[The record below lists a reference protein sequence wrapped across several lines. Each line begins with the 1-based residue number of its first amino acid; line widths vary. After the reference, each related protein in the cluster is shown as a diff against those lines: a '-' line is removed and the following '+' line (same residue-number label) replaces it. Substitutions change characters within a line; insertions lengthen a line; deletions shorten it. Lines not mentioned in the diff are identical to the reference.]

1 MHHGFRAGH
10 NTTTALIE
18 IIDRWIESF
27 EKGKIS
33 AVVALDMSAAF
44 DLVDKSVLLKKFE
57 AFKADRNTVAWID
70 SYLSDRYQRVYIDG
84 ALSEKLPMKSG
95 VPQGSILGPLLYIIY
110 TSDLPHTV
118 HRNHLADRTSRSDT
132 QCNQCG
138 ALCCYADDSTFTVS
152 GFDPQQIS
160 HQISEKYKDLSG
172 YMRDNRLVLNSDKTH
187 VIVMASVHKH
197 KKHGNF
203 DIILNTGSEV
213 IEPSEYETL
222 LGADLS
228 NNFQWNQHIRDGDK
242 ALIKTLTKKN
252 IALKEYQVS
261 VIFKQEKI

>member
-1 MHHGFRAGH
+1 M
-10 NTTTALIE
+10 
-18 IIDRWIESF
+18 
-27 EKGKIS
+27 
-33 AVVALDMSAAF
+33 
-44 DLVDKSVLLKKFE
+44 
-57 AFKADRNTVAWID
+57 
-70 SYLSDRYQRVYIDG
+70 
-84 ALSEKLPMKSG
+84 
-95 VPQGSILGPLLYIIY
+95 
-110 TSDLPHTV
+110 
-118 HRNHLADRTSRSDT
+118 
-132 QCNQCG
+132 
-138 ALCCYADDSTFTVS
+138 S

-242 ALIKTLTKKN
+242 ALMNSLAKKNTALKRISGISDFKTRKMIGSSLIMSTLTY
-252 IALKEYQVS
+252 IIQVYGS
-261 VIFKQEKI
+261 CSGYLVNMLQVQQNNAA